1 VPTNS
6 GDRAPSPL
14 QGLRLMWPLARHGR
28 RHFLTAAGL
37 ALAGTG
43 CQLLLYWVVYRTLAA
58 AVDGSLDD
66 QQVRTDVVVAVLAV
80 VGMAGLLGASTW
92 MSHRAA
98 FATLEHLRLRI
109 GERLGSVPLGYLT
122 RRRSGELQRVLNDDV
137 ERLESFLAHAI
148 PDLISAAGILLGST
162 VWLLVVDWRMG
173 LAALSV
179 IVVAIPLMIHGANLG
194 AEKTQAYGAAMAR
207 MNGSVVE
214 FVRGLPVIRTFH
226 RVDDLFTETAGA
238 IRAAT
243 DFQADWGRQLVPVY
257 TAFYTLLAGNVVV
270 IAPVGLLLWQAG
282 SLSTADL
289 LFFLVVGL
297 GYTSSLMKLMQ
308 LTTQLGRLGLGA
320 ALVTDL
326 DRAPVL
332 PAPDAPAVLGPPSI
346 EVDDVR
352 FAHTDLEGR
361 SVPALNGVSFAA
373 RPGTMTAIVGPSGSG
388 KSTLATLVCRF
399 WDVDTGSIRVS
410 GVDVRQM
417 PFGQLMSQIAFVLQD
432 TFLFDDTIAANLRL
446 ARPDATDAEL
456 ETAARS
462 ARAHEFIAALPQGYD
477 TPIGSR
483 GARLS
488 GGERQ
493 RLSIA
498 RALLKDAPIVVLDE
512 ATAYVDP
519 ENEAALQDALSGLVA
534 GRTLLVVAHRLSTVV
549 GADQILVL
557 DGGRIVERGRHP
569 ELVAAEGLYARL
581 WAAFNGTTIDAV
593 VDLEPAALADAQ
605 IKDMQTKDFKTKDV
619 QIKDVETSR

>member
-1 VPTNS
+1 
-6 GDRAPSPL
+6 
-14 QGLRLMWPLARHGR
+14 MWPLARHGR
-28 RHFLTAAGL
+28 GHFIASAVL
-37 ALAGTG
+37 ALAGTS
-43 CQLLLYWVVYRTLAA
+43 CQLLPYWAVYHALVGVVAGTSSTA
-58 AVDGSLDD
+58 SL
-66 QQVRTDVVVAVLAV
+66 RTDVVVALVGV
-80 VGMAGLLGASTW
+80 IGMAGLLGAATW
-92 MSHRAA
+92 TSHRAA

-109 GERLGSVPLGYLT
+109 GQRLGEVPLGYLT
-122 RRRSGELQRVLNDDV
+122 RRRSGEIQRILNDDI

-148 PDLISAAGILLGST
+148 PDLISAAGVLLGTT
-162 VWLLVVDWRMG
+162 VWLLWVDWRMG
-173 LAALSV
+173 LVALSV
-179 IVVAIPLMIHGANLG
+179 VLVAIPLMIRGANIG
-194 AEKTQAYGAAMAR
+194 ADKTEAYGAAMAR
-207 MNGSVVE
+207 MNGSMVE

-226 RVDDLFTETAGA
+226 RADDLFTETASA

-243 DFQADWGRQLVPVY
+243 DFQAAWGRQLVPTY
-257 TAFYTLLAGNVVV
+257 TAFYTLLASNVVV
-270 IAPVGLLLWQAG
+270 IVPAGLWLRQAG
-282 SLSTADL
+282 TLSTPDL

-297 GYTSSLMKLMQ
+297 GYTSGLMKLLQ

-332 PAPDAPAVLGPPSI
+332 PQPTVEAVLGEPSI
-346 EVDDVR
+346 AVRDVR
-352 FAHTDLEGR
+352 FAHADLEGR
-361 SVPALNGVSFAA
+361 TASALNGVSFEA
-373 RPGTMTAIVGPSGSG
+373 RPGTMTALVGPSGAG
-388 KSTLATLVCRF
+388 KSTLATLICRF
-399 WDVDTGSIRVS
+399 WDVDSGSITVS

-446 ARPDATDAEL
+446 AKPDATDDEL
-456 ETAARS
+456 VAAARA
-462 ARAHEFIAALPQGYD
+462 ARADDFITALPDGYR
-477 TPIGSR
+477 TRIGSR

-519 ENEAALQDALSGLVA
+519 ENEAALQDALTDLVR

-557 DGGRIVERGRHP
+557 DGGTIVERGRHA

-581 WAAFNGTTIDAV
+581 WAAFSDDGTGKNSA
-593 VDLEPAALADAQ
+593 VDLDSIDLTEL
-605 IKDMQTKDFKTKDV
+605 T
-619 QIKDVETSR
+619 R